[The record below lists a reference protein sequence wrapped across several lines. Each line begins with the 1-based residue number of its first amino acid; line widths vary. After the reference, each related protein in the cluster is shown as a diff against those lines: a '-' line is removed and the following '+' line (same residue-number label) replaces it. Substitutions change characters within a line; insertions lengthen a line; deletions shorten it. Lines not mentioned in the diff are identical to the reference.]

1 VAGTSRGSE
10 PIASRLGL
18 ALVVSVVMGMLL
30 AALAFPV
37 VGAVGLSAKSG
48 ADDFLALPADLEAGP
63 PAQRSRI
70 LASDGSLLATM
81 YSQNRVNVALNIVP
95 LVTRQA
101 IIAIEDSR
109 FYAHHGVDY
118 KGILRAAVT
127 NAGAGGVRQGA
138 STLTQQYVKNALIES
153 ATDKAGQQ
161 AAKADSIERKLR
173 EARYAIALERKLT
186 KDQILERYLNIA
198 YFGHGVYGIGTAAN
212 YYFAKPVN
220 KLNLAQSALLA
231 GMVQNPNTYDPSSK
245 EPSIRAV
252 TKARRDV
259 VLRRMQDLGFIS
271 DALRASADKLGI
283 FTALRPVGSGCED
296 AAVKAPFFCDY
307 LRHVLEDTPV
317 GAALGG
323 TRNERQ
329 RALLGGGLTIRTTLD
344 PKAQLAAQTAVDE
357 KVPRNDPSGAA
368 VAINMVE
375 PGTGNLRAMALNRTY
390 SDEKG
395 AGNTK
400 VNLATGGQFG
410 YQAGSTFKAFVI
422 AEALQQ
428 GIPIGLTLHAPQ
440 TYTSKVFND
449 YKDGK
454 IGPYKISNA
463 GDSEAGTFNLTTA
476 TALSVNTYF
485 LQLEERTGVEKP
497 AALAESLGLRVVKDF
512 VADQPLGR
520 GGSFVLGSY
529 GVSPLDM
536 AAAYATFASHG
547 LYCPPRAVIEIL
559 GPDRKPKK
567 LPAQDCQQVLEAGVA
582 DTVTSLLRGVIDGPV
597 HGRTG
602 SGASIGRPAAGK
614 TGTVNESR
622 AAWFV
627 GYTPQLATSVW
638 LGIPNPKSGVP
649 EPMKGV
655 TINHRYYRQ
664 VYGGSLPAPIWKQAV
679 GAALEG
685 VPVQDFTAADQTV
698 VEGDRV
704 AVPDVSGQPYDTA
717 KQTLT
722 DAGFGVRSG
731 GFVPAAPVPFG
742 ITPYT
747 VPRAG
752 RLVTVGSTV
761 TVYVSNGRQAPPS
774 PSPALTPEASPVP
787 PPSPAA
793 QQPSPQ
799 PRPSRSKRGRGG
811 GGGGGGGG

>member
-1 VAGTSRGSE
+1 
-10 PIASRLGL
+10 
-18 ALVVSVVMGMLL
+18 MGVLM
-30 AALAFPV
+30 AALAFPL
-37 VGAVGLSAKSG
+37 VGALGLTAKAG

-63 PAQRSRI
+63 PAQRSKI

-81 YSQNRVNVALNIVP
+81 YSQNRVNVPLNIIP

-118 KGILRAAVT
+118 KGIVRAAIT
-127 NAGAGGVRQGA
+127 NAGAGGVKQGA

-220 KLNLAQSALLA
+220 RLNLAQSALLA

-245 EPSIRAV
+245 DTSIRQV

-259 VLRRMQDLGFIS
+259 VLRRMQELGFIS
-271 DALRASADKLGI
+271 PELRARAESLGI

-296 AAVKAPFFCDY
+296 PAVQAPFFCVY
-307 LRHVLEDTPV
+307 LRHVLEDTPA
-317 GAALGG
+317 GAALGQ

-329 RALLGGGLTIRTTLD
+329 RALFGGGLTIKTTLD
-344 PKAQLAAQTAVDE
+344 PKVQLAAQQAVD
-357 KVPRNDPSGAA
+357 KQVPRNDPSGAA
-368 VAINMVE
+368 AAINVVE
-375 PGTGNLRAMALNRTY
+375 PGTGNVRAMALDRTY
-390 SDEKG
+390 SEDKG

-422 AEALQQ
+422 AEALRQ
-428 GIPIGLTLHAPQ
+428 GIPVSLTLHAPQ
-440 TYTSKVFND
+440 KYRSKIFLD

-454 IGPYKISNA
+454 VGPYEIQNA
-463 GDSEAGTFNLTTA
+463 GDSEAGTFNMTQA

-485 LQLEERTGVEKP
+485 LQLEERTGVDKP
-497 AALAESLGLRVVKDF
+497 AALAESMGVHAVKNF
-512 VADQPLGR
+512 VANQPLGR

-536 AAAYATFASHG
+536 AGAYATFAAHG
-547 LYCPPRAVIEIL
+547 LHCAPRVVTEIVK
-559 GPDRKPKK
+559 PDRSTLSVPG
-567 LPAQDCQQVLEAGVA
+567 PECEQVLEPGIA
-582 DTVTSLLRGVIDGPV
+582 DTVTSLLRGVVDGPV

-602 SGASIGRPAAGK
+602 AKASIGRPVAGK
-614 TGTVNESR
+614 TGTVNESK
-622 AAWFV
+622 AAWFI
-627 GYTPQLATSVW
+627 GYTPQLAASVW
-638 LGIPNPKSGVP
+638 LGMPDPTPGRNYGTPR
-649 EPMKGV
+649 PMKKV
-655 TINHRYYRQ
+655 TINGTYYKQ
-664 VYGGSLPAPIWKQAV
+664 VYGGSVPAPIWRDAMRS
-679 GAALEG
+679 ALEG
-685 VPVQDFTAADQTV
+685 TPPEDFAGADATV
-698 VEGDRV
+698 VDGEKV
-704 AVPDVSGQPYDTA
+704 PVPDVSGQPYDAA
-717 KQTLT
+717 KQALI

-731 GFVPAAPVPFG
+731 GFVAAGPTPFG

-747 VPRAG
+747 SPRAG
-752 RLVTVGSTV
+752 HLVTAGATI
-761 TVYVSNGRQAPPS
+761 TVYVSNGR
-774 PSPALTPEASPVP
+774 TP
-787 PPSPAA
+787 PPA
-793 QQPSPQ
+793 PSPQ
-799 PRPSRSKRGRGG
+799 PTVTQAATPPPPTQPSPRPSKKKGRGG
-811 GGGGGGGG
+811 G

>member
-1 VAGTSRGSE
+1 M
-10 PIASRLGL
+10 GL
-18 ALVVSVVMGMLL
+18 LL

-37 VGAVGLSAKSG
+37 VGAIGLTAKAG

-63 PAQRSRI
+63 PAQRSKI

-81 YSQNRVNVALNIVP
+81 YTQNRVNVSLSIVP

-118 KGILRAAVT
+118 KGIIRAAIT
-127 NAGAGGVRQGA
+127 NAGAGGVKQGA

-153 ATDKAGQQ
+153 APDKAAQL

-173 EARYAIALERKLT
+173 EARYAIALERKLS

-231 GMVQNPNTYDPSSK
+231 GMVQNPNRYDPSSK

-259 VLRRMQDLGFIS
+259 VLRRMHELGFIGTP
-271 DALRASADKLGI
+271 LREAAEKLGI

-296 AAVKAPFFCDY
+296 PAVQAPFFCDY
-307 LRHVLEDTPV
+307 VRHVLEDTPV
-317 GAALGG
+317 GAALGQ

-329 RALLGGGLTIRTTLD
+329 RALFGGGLTIKTTLD
-344 PKAQLAAQTAVDE
+344 PKIQLGAQTSVDE
-357 KVPRNDPSGAA
+357 EVPRNDPSGAA
-368 VAINMVE
+368 AAINMVE
-375 PGTGNLRAMALNRTY
+375 PGTGNVRAMALDRTY
-390 SDEKG
+390 SEDKG
-395 AGNTK
+395 TGNTK

-410 YQAGSTFKAFVI
+410 FQAGSTFKVFVI
-422 AEALQQ
+422 AEALRQ
-428 GIPIGLTLHAPQ
+428 GIPVNLTLHAPQ
-440 TYTSKVFND
+440 SYTSKVFLD

-454 IGPYKISNA
+454 VGPYKISNA
-463 GDSEAGTFNLTTA
+463 GDSEAGTFNLTSA

-485 LQLEERTGVEKP
+485 LQLEERTGVDKP
-497 AALAESLGLRVVKDF
+497 AALAESMGVHVVKDF

-536 AAAYATFASHG
+536 AGAYATFAAHG
-547 LYCPPRAVIEIL
+547 LHCPPRVVTEII
-559 GPDRKPKK
+559 GPDRKAIAVP
-567 LPAQDCQQVLEAGVA
+567 PQRCEQVLEPGVA
-582 DTVTSLLRGVIDGPV
+582 DTVTSLLRGVIDGPT

-602 SGASIGRPAAGK
+602 AKASIGRPAAGK
-614 TGTVNESR
+614 TGTVNESK
-622 AAWFV
+622 AAWFI
-627 GYTPQLATSVW
+627 GYTPQLAGSVW
-638 LGIPNPKSGVP
+638 LGMPDRRPGRTNGTPL
-649 EPMKGV
+649 PMKRV
-655 TINHRYYRQ
+655 TINGTYYRQ
-664 VYGGSLPAPIWKQAV
+664 VYGGSLPAPIWRDAMSR
-679 GAALEG
+679 ALDG
-685 VPVQDFTAADQTV
+685 VAPEDFTAADATV
-698 VEGDRV
+698 VDGNRV
-704 AVPDVSGQPYDTA
+704 AVPDVAGQPYDAA
-717 KQTLT
+717 KQALI

-731 GFVPAAPVPFG
+731 GFVAAAPTPFG

-747 VPRAG
+747 SPGAG
-752 RLVTVGSTV
+752 RLVTAGTTI
-761 TVYVSNGRQAPPS
+761 TVYVSNGRVAPPPS
-774 PSPALTPEASPVP
+774 PSPTVAPQATP
-787 PPSPAA
+787 PPPAGP
-793 QQPSPQ
+793 QQGQQDPQQRSPQ
-799 PRPSRSKRGRGG
+799 PRPSRSKRGHI
-811 GGGGGGGG
+811 

>member
-1 VAGTSRGSE
+1 MAGSSRGSD

-18 ALVVSVVMGMLL
+18 ALVVSVVMGLLL
-30 AALAFPV
+30 AALALPV
-37 VGAVGLSAKSG
+37 VGAIGLTAKSS

-63 PAQRSRI
+63 PAQRSKI
-70 LASDGSLLATM
+70 LASDGTLLATM
-81 YSQNRVNVALNIVP
+81 YSQNRVNVPLHIVP
-95 LVTRQA
+95 LAARQA

-118 KGILRAAVT
+118 KGIIRAAVT
-127 NAGAGGVRQGA
+127 NAGAGGVKQGA

-153 ATDKAGQQ
+153 ATDKAGQR

-220 KLNLAQSALLA
+220 RLNLAQSALLA

-259 VLRRMQDLGFIS
+259 VLRRMQELGFIS
-271 DALRASADKLGI
+271 DAQRLAGEKLGI

-296 AAVKAPFFCDY
+296 AAVQSPFFCDY
-307 LRHVLEDTPV
+307 VRHILEDTPA
-317 GAALGG
+317 GRSLGQ

-357 KVPRNDPSGAA
+357 KVPRHDKSGAA

-375 PGTGNLRAMALNRTY
+375 PGTGNLKAMAVNRTY

-395 AGNTK
+395 ASNTK

-422 AEALQQ
+422 AEALRQ
-428 GIPIGLTLHAPQ
+428 GIPLSLTMHAPQ

-449 YKDGK
+449 YKDGQ

-497 AALAESLGLRVVKDF
+497 AALAESMGVRVVKNF

-536 AAAYATFASHG
+536 AAAYATFAAHG
-547 LYCPPRAVIEIL
+547 LYCPPRVVTEIVA
-559 GPDRKPKK
+559 PDRKP
-567 LPAQDCQQVLEAGVA
+567 LTVPQEDCQQVLEPGVA

-602 SGASIGRPAAGK
+602 SAASIGRPAAGK

-627 GYTPQLATSVW
+627 GYTPELATSVW
-638 LGIPNPKSGVP
+638 LGMPNPTPGPKYGVP
-649 EPMKGV
+649 EPMKSV
-655 TINHRYYRQ
+655 TINHRFYKQ
-664 VYGGSLPAPIWKQAV
+664 VYGGSLPAPIWKQAM
-679 GAALEG
+679 GAALDG
-685 VPVQDFTAADQTV
+685 VPVQQFTAADQTV
-698 VEGDRV
+698 VDGEKV
-704 AVPDVSGQPYDTA
+704 PVPDVSGQPYETA
-717 KQTLT
+717 KQTLI

-742 ITPYT
+742 VTPYT
-747 VPRAG
+747 SPAAG
-752 RLVTVGSTV
+752 RMVTVGTTI
-761 TVYVSNGRQAPPS
+761 TVYQSNGRERPPS
-774 PSPALTPEASPVP
+774 PSPATSPLPGEQSP
-787 PPSPAA
+787 PPP
-793 QQPSPQ
+793 QPSPK
-799 PRPSRSKRGRGG
+799 PSPSKKRGRG
-811 GGGGGGGG
+811 